1 MFKKKWM
8 KKGLAITVAT
18 SCFLLSA
25 CGGEMEKQSETAQ
38 NQSNGEAANTDFE
51 GKSIEVA
58 TYLSGDTLT
67 AYKKVIEEFEN
78 ETGVEVVLDEYGND
92 YDEYDENENGIK
104 QPFGYFETHGWSL
117 IRYKE
122 YLMDL
127 SQEAWADD

>member
-25 CGGEMEKQSETAQ
+25 CGGETEKQSETVQ

-92 YDEYDENENGIK
+92 YESTMKTRMASN
-104 QPFGYFETHGWSL
+104 SL
-117 IRYKE
+117 P
-122 YLMDL
+122 DVF
-127 SQEAWADD
+127 